1 MSMNYHFSG
10 EDGIASPQL
19 VYYRDIIE
27 ENIDRMIAIAGG
39 AERLWP
45 HVKSHK
51 MKDLVRLQMEKG
63 IRRFKCATVAEAE
76 MVASAGADALIL
88 AYPLVGPNVSR
99 FAALV
104 EAYPAVKMYAIEDST
119 PAIEQLSALAQQKQT
134 VYSVLM
140 DVDMGM
146 QRTGVPLDQV
156 DALYRQWSKLPGI
169 SMEGM
174 HCYDGN
180 RHEHSHEE
188 RQRLVD
194 RTDHAVLAMKD
205 QLNRDGFRCET
216 VVMGGTPS
224 FPCHAANNHEYVS
237 PGTGVIQDAGYQAD
251 FPDIA
256 LTPGA
261 AILTRVIS
269 LPGTDRFTL
278 DCGYKAVA
286 ADPAVRGVLLGV
298 DNCEM
303 VFQNEEHWVFR
314 MKPGHEQERPAIGEI
329 FYIIPWHICPTSALY
344 SDVPVVSGGEVVDRW
359 VVTARSRR
367 ITY

>member
-1 MSMNYHFSG
+1 MSVNYHFRG
-10 EDGIASPQL
+10 EERIATPQL

-27 ENIDRMIAIAGG
+27 ENLEKTIEIAGG
-39 AERLWP
+39 VERLWP

-51 MKDLVRLQMEKG
+51 MIEMIRLQMKRG
-63 IRRFKCATVAEAE
+63 VRRFKCATIAEAE

-88 AYPLVGPNVSR
+88 AYPLVGPNIAR

-104 EAYPAVKMYAIEDST
+104 KAYPNTRIFAIEDST
-119 PAIEQLSALAQQKQT
+119 RAIQDLSRMAEEKGT
-134 VYSVLM
+134 TYSVLM

-146 QRTGVPLDQV
+146 QRTGVPLEKV
-156 DALYRQWSKLPGI
+156 EALYRQWNALPGI
-169 SMEGM
+169 RMEGM

-180 RHEHSHEE
+180 RHEHSSTE
-188 RQRLVD
+188 RQMLVD
-194 RTDHAVLAMKD
+194 RTDDQVLAIKD
-205 QLNRDGFRCET
+205 RLTADGICCET

-224 FPCHAANNHEYVS
+224 FPCHVVNNREYVS
-237 PGTGVIQDAGYQAD
+237 PGTGLIQDAGYQKD

-261 AILTRVIS
+261 AIMTRVIS

-286 ADPAVRGVLLGV
+286 ADPAIRGVLLGV
-298 DNCEM
+298 DHCEM

-314 MKPGHEQERPAIGEI
+314 MEPGHEHERPEIGDV
-329 FYIIPWHICPTSALY
+329 FFIIPWHICPTSALY
-344 SDVPVVSGGEVVDRW
+344 SEVPVVSNGEVVDW
-359 VVTARSRR
+359 WQVTARNRR
-367 ITY
+367 LTY